1 MVERF
6 AHAQALTRPV
16 VPKIVITSPA
26 GRLESALEEPP
37 PGGPPPRAAVVC
49 AHPQP
54 LMGGTMAN
62 PTVVRTARA
71 LAAAGCPALR
81 FNFRGV
87 GKSAGAHSGGTHE
100 PEDIGAAVAAMS
112 AAYPGLPCWLVG
124 YSFGAIMGSR
134 WAPTD
139 ERIRAFVAIGFP
151 LMMGYKLPDLGD
163 RPLLC
168 VQGERDRFGSGAAVA
183 EAASSATRIHKTL
196 IVPGAEHLFVGKTQ
210 VVGDMVAGEIDWL
223 HQQSVGASQ

>member
-1 MVERF
+1 MGRI
-6 AHAQALTRPV
+6 RV
-16 VPKIVITSPA
+16 VSPA
-26 GRLESALEEPP
+26 GQLECVLDEPP

-87 GKSAGAHSGGTHE
+87 GRSAGAYAGGAEE
-100 PEDIGAAVAAMS
+100 PSDIGAAVDAMT
-112 AAYPGLPCWLVG
+112 AAYPDLPCWLVG

-134 WAPTD
+134 WAPGD
-139 ERIRAFVAIGFP
+139 ARVRAFVAIGFP
-151 LMMGYKLPDLGD
+151 LMMGYRLPDMGA

-168 VQGERDRFGSGAAVA
+168 VQGARDRFGDGASVA
-183 EAASSATRIHKTL
+183 LAAAAASRIHKTR
-196 IVPGAEHLFVGKTQ
+196 IIAGAEHLFVGKTQ
-210 VVGDMVAGEIDWL
+210 EVGDAVAAEIDWL
-223 HQQSVGASQ
+223 ANPATC